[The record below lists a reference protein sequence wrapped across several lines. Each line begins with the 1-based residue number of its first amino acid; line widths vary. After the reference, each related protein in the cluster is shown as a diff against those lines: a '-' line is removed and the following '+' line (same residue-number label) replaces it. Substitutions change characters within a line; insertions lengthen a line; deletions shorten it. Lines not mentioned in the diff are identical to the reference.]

1 MSARSPNKK
10 PWSLKWIAIIILACI
25 IPYTW
30 ITVRY
35 RKPGPAFQPYEDSKN
50 RANVLRLLDA
60 GYQRLAVDA
69 LRPADPARTLPSG
82 PAAEVAV
89 APGGLPPRLSGTLVE
104 IPLMP
109 DRINSVTAPRES
121 TVNTAY
127 RLQFTCSAPDNK
139 EQLSGAEVYVR
150 DRELTLIPTFEKIEC
165 SLLARTA
172 ESVVL
177 IEIPAGTLKPGR
189 YVATLVGARQSQRW
203 NLDVR

>member
-1 MSARSPNKK
+1 MSARSSAKK
-10 PWSLKWIAIIILACI
+10 PWSLKWVAIVILACI

-30 ITVRY
+30 ITIRY

-50 RANVLRLLDA
+50 RANVMRLLDA
-60 GYQRLAVDA
+60 GYQRVAVDA
-69 LRPADPARTLPSG
+69 LRPADPAKTA
-82 PAAEVAV
+82 PAGAKAEPAV
-89 APGGLPPRLSGTLVE
+89 APGGLPPRLSETLVE

-109 DRINSVTAPRES
+109 DRVNSVTALREAAAGS
-121 TVNTAY
+121 AY
-127 RLQFTCSAPDNK
+127 RLQFTCTVPDNK

-150 DRELTLIPTFEKIEC
+150 DRELTLIPTFEKIEG
-165 SLLARTA
+165 SLLARTT

>member
-1 MSARSPNKK
+1 MSARSSTKK
-10 PWSLKWIAIIILACI
+10 PWSLKWIALIILACI

-30 ITVRY
+30 ITIRY

-60 GYQRLAVDA
+60 GYQRVAVDA
-69 LRPADPARTLPSG
+69 LRPADPAKTAPSG
-82 PAAEVAV
+82 PAAEVAA

-109 DRINSVTAPRES
+109 DRINSVNALRES
-121 TVNTAY
+121 TANTAY

-150 DRELTLIPTFEKIEC
+150 DRELTLIPTFEKIEGT
-165 SLLARTA
+165 LLARTT

-189 YVATLVGARQSQRW
+189 YVATIVGARQSQRW

>member
-1 MSARSPNKK
+1 MSARSSAKK
-10 PWSLKWIAIIILACI
+10 PWSLKWVAIVILACI

-30 ITVRY
+30 ITIRY

-50 RANVLRLLDA
+50 RANVMRLLDA
-60 GYQRLAVDA
+60 GYQRVAVDA
-69 LRPADPARTLPSG
+69 LRPADPAKTA
-82 PAAEVAV
+82 PAGAKAEAAV
-89 APGGLPPRLSGTLVE
+89 APGGLPPRLSETLVE

-109 DRINSVTAPRES
+109 DRVNSVTALREAAAGS
-121 TVNTAY
+121 AY
-127 RLQFTCSAPDNK
+127 RLQFTCTVPDNK
-139 EQLSGAEVYVR
+139 EQLSGAEVYLR
-150 DRELTLIPTFEKIEC
+150 DRELTLIPTFEKIEGG
-165 SLLARTA
+165 LLARTA